1 MTIGCR
7 LCLLRVFQVL
17 HTHGSTPGAF
27 ALCRSSIRNPSTPVT
42 SDQSQPHHTA
52 VGPSCFSCPSCPS
65 FPAARVALRVA
76 TCDSAAP
83 PATRACLAPRTT
95 PYRVACE
102 LLVLARQPPRRPSRR
117 HRQQH
122 AAARSSTIVPSS
134 RSVAASR
141 APDCRARRQA
151 TGGAT
156 SRAHSIGRHAR
167 VDETPL
173 EPEPAYN
180 GRHKKRERGIYPF
193 IPS

>member
-52 VGPSCFSCPSCPS
+52 VWDPRASRAPRALPSRQHGSLYGSQPAIPQRRQQRGRVLLPVLPRTGWRAPCPRSAT
-65 FPAARVALRVA
+65 PASAV
-76 TCDSAAP
+76 AAP
-83 PATRACLAPRTT
+83 
-95 PYRVACE
+95 
-102 LLVLARQPPRRPSRR
+102 Q
-117 HRQQH
+117 
-122 AAARSSTIVPSS
+122 AAARSSTQQHHRAVLSVG
-134 RSVAASR
+134 RSVAR
-141 APDCRARRQA
+141 TRLPRTRRQA

-173 EPEPAYN
+173 EPEPVTVD
-180 GRHKKRERGIYPF
+180 KKRKRRIYPF

>member
-95 PYRVACE
+95 PYRVASS
-102 LLVLARQPPRRPSRR
+102 LSSLGNPRVGRR
-117 HRQQH
+117 GATGSSTQQH
-122 AAARSSTIVPSS
+122 AAAPSCRPLGRSQ
-134 RSVAASR
+134 R
-141 APDCRARRQA
+141 
-151 TGGAT
+151 
-156 SRAHSIGRHAR
+156 RAHPTAAH
-167 VDETPL
+167 TP
-173 EPEPAYN
+173 PGN
-180 GRHKKRERGIYPF
+180 GRSDIARAQHRSACARGRNA
-193 IPS
+193 S